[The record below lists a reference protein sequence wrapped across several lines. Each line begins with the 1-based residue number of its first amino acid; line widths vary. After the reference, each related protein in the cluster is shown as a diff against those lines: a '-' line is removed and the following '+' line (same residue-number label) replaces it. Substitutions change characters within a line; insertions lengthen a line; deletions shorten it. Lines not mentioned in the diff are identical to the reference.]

1 MCILLCHWKFS
12 PQIVFIFIYQSTFS
26 TPDESNE
33 GTRLRLTLPHYSTTE
48 LSNENGEQG
57 GIDENQRYKQYRTGC
72 CNIAAA
78 AALILLSLITT
89 GTLLARIVIPD
100 CTRNSTAPDCPA
112 HCFQDSFD
120 RLSNI
125 MFMVWSLL
133 HSLIYALFFYRLF
146 HNKDGVNEIKKQMKS
161 GWWIIILFT
170 AIFGVVY
177 LPLSVATPVIGAI
190 ADAIHSTE
198 CAAENQNQHFGII
211 IVNAITTGSIH
222 MIGFPIRLSMIIATR
237 AVRSIWDSEPVPA
250 EPELELETEP
260 ALAEDKF
267 ARQLVNS
274 YVERGEKVKPILKIF
289 EAWFVLQWIVYF
301 LTIFVG
307 ITNIVMAYLHNIQHE
322 YAYMEYVF
330 SGLYVAIS
338 LVAFSIPY
346 ACGNMTNS
354 YHKKYI
360 DRMRESCVTRDD
372 KGQFKEVKWET
383 TWSKIS
389 YIKKEDYDF
398 VPKVWGLS
406 IPLNNSGYTITIF
419 ISIFGLICTFL
430 ASPPNMKFK

>member
-1 MCILLCHWKFS
+1 MI
-12 PQIVFIFIYQSTFS
+12 
-26 TPDESNE
+26 D
-33 GTRLRLTLPHYSTTE
+33 
-48 LSNENGEQG
+48 LSSENGEQG
-57 GIDENQRYKQYRTGC
+57 GIDENRRYKQCRTNC

-89 GTLLARIVIPD
+89 GILLARLVIPD
-100 CTRNSTAPDCPA
+100 CTKQTNSTNNTAPDCPA

-120 RLSNI
+120 RLSNV
-125 MFMVWSLL
+125 MFMIWSLL
-133 HSLIYALFFYRLF
+133 HSLIYALFFYDLF
-146 HNKDGVNEIKKQMKS
+146 HNKEGINEIKKQVKS
-161 GWWIIILFT
+161 KRWIIILFT

-177 LPLSVATPVIGAI
+177 LPLSVATPVMGAI
-190 ADAIHSTE
+190 ADAIHATE
-198 CAAENQNQHFGII
+198 CAAENQIHFFGII

-222 MIGFPIRLSMIIATR
+222 MIGFPIRLSMIVATT

-250 EPELELETEP
+250 
-260 ALAEDKF
+260 LAEDEC
-267 ARQLVNS
+267 ARKLVNS
-274 YVERGEKVKPILKIF
+274 YVERGEKVRPILQIF

-301 LTIFVG
+301 VTIFAG

-322 YAYMEYVF
+322 YTYMEYVF

-346 ACGNMTNS
+346 ACGNMMNS

-360 DRMRESCVTRDD
+360 KRMRESCITRDD

-383 TWSKIS
+383 TWKEIS
-389 YIKKEDYDF
+389 LIKMEDFDF
-398 VPKVWGLS
+398 VPRVWGLS

-430 ASPPNMKFK
+430 ASPPNMKLQ